1 MYHKLC
7 AACIH
12 TCKQDESAKIMQCP
26 KYQKRMTDSEFN
38 DILDELKDLEKQA
51 ESIRERAQDLIRETL
66 DVGGPVGD
74 ESEAESPD
82 D

>member
-66 DVGGPVGD
+66 DVGGPAD
-74 ESEAESPD
+74 DDPEAESPD